1 MGLQAPHALDPYSQP
16 YSNMFQVPCVGMCVC
31 IFNNYDKNNNNGKRL
46 MLWIPTLSNTPICSR
61 CPCSFLFQKGK
72 NTGKQKSRLK
82 KQIRYCVL
90 LSLSAC
96 TGEQWVVLVSYM
108 NFLFFSYYLLFFCV
122 SVFLPRYSDLYV
134 DVNLLKNI
142 LMQVEV

>member
-1 MGLQAPHALDPYSQP
+1 
-16 YSNMFQVPCVGMCVC
+16 
-31 IFNNYDKNNNNGKRL
+31 
-46 MLWIPTLSNTPICSR
+46 
-61 CPCSFLFQKGK
+61 
-72 NTGKQKSRLK
+72 
-82 KQIRYCVL
+82 